1 MLWKLVKDAYLTGCS
16 ECVSLIGTS
25 CWKRPAGR
33 VCLSH
38 SGMGPRWWYGWRYV
52 LFTCC
57 FMGTHCGISH
67 LPNGLTFLFL
77 CLALGWDAC
86 LVCGCLPSKC
96 QEWCHHVSPVRHR
109 DPAGDRHQQPS
120 AQAEAAAGH
129 PGDYVTNQPFCPTH
143 IQDGKF
149 TCSYALGGRTAS
161 CKAMDQ
167 SFCFLGSLQPQQF
180 SFKTRLHMP
189 KKRLRM

>member
-1 MLWKLVKDAYLTGCS
+1 MAGGMFSLHAALWELTK
-16 ECVSLIGTS
+16 V
-25 CWKRPAGR
+25 
-33 VCLSH
+33 
-38 SGMGPRWWYGWRYV
+38 
-52 LFTCC
+52 
-57 FMGTHCGISH
+57 SH
-67 LPNGLTFLFL
+67 LPDVLTFLFL

-86 LVCGCLPSKC
+86 LVCGCLPSKR

-149 TCSYALGGRTAS
+149 TCSYALGGRTVS

-167 SFCFLGSLQPQQF
+167 STCFFGSLQPQQF
-180 SFKTRLHMP
+180 SFKRSCIYHENYCVCELDNPRTARILG
-189 KKRLRM
+189 